1 MACNQMIVNIFKD
14 KLLLTVILADMSVN
28 FETIIKNV
36 LDISTIDSTRYVAPY
51 KQTRWI
57 VGSSC
62 LFLIPSVY
70 GYSCEQYLLA
80 TVALLTSMFSVNF
93 WRDATYSYRRSMDC
107 IMAKISFIIFTVN
120 GVIYI
125 TKLSHLISG
134 YGALVGI
141 IYCYFMSNKHGNS
154 DLWWKYHMMFH
165 VCVSFAQFI
174 SIKGTNDYYSSA

>member
-1 MACNQMIVNIFKD
+1 
-14 KLLLTVILADMSVN
+14 MSVN

-93 WRDATYSYRRSMDC
+93 GGTR
-107 IMAKISFIIFTVN
+107 
-120 GVIYI
+120 
-125 TKLSHLISG
+125 LILTEE
-134 YGALVGI
+134 AWIV
-141 IYCYFMSNKHGNS
+141 
-154 DLWWKYHMMFH
+154 LWLKYPLLFLL
-165 VCVSFAQFI
+165 
-174 SIKGTNDYYSSA
+174 